1 MSRRRFFGQK
11 EVDIKL
17 RLAPTERP
25 RPLIPWW
32 AVALRRVRV
41 RWGIRRQSWGS
52 LSGGQ
57 TWRRVALDPHV
68 YSRRSVV
75 KASFKRND
83 HTGGWAA
90 HARYLSR
97 EGAQQEQGKGRG
109 FDAEH
114 DGLDMVALVRDWEKH
129 DELLWRFIVS
139 PEDASRLDLREHV
152 RGLVE
157 QMERDLDTKLQWVAI
172 DHHNTDDAHVHLLV
186 RGVRDD
192 GRTLQIDREYLKLGM
207 RGRSQEIATRELGPR
222 LEPEVLHAR
231 ERVIRKEQWTEIDR
245 SLQRKANESGLVSY
259 EQFQPRSDAARV
271 RAEQDVARLQFLEGM
286 GLAQRVGE
294 ASWKLSQDH
303 ERDLRERQISKD
315 IIKSG
320 RAAASQHRRRPC
332 HLLVRG
338 VRDDGRPLQID
349 REYLKLGMRGRSQ
362 EIVTQG
368 ARAATRTRG
377 AACAR
382 ARDQKRAMDRNRPI
396 AATQGE
402 RVRSRKLRAVPTAQ
416 RCRPREGGAGAW
428 RDCSS
433 SKAWASPSVLVRQAG
448 SSRKTTSAIFVNA
461 SISKDIIKSRAR
473 SQPRDIDH
481 GLDRG
486 FDKTRDRNG

>member
-1 MSRRRFFGQK
+1 MRRHRFFGQK

-41 RWGIRRQSWGS
+41 GWGIRRQSWGS

-83 HTGGWAA
+83 HTGGWSA

-97 EGAQQEQGKGRG
+97 QGAQREQGKGQG

-114 DGLDMVALVRDWEKH
+114 DAVDMVAVVRDWEKK

-152 RGLVE
+152 RGLVQ
-157 QMERDLDTKLQWVAI
+157 QMERDLDTKLQWIGI
-172 DHHNTDDAHVHLLV
+172 DHHNTDDDHIHLLV

-192 GRTLQIDREYLKLGM
+192 GQPLQIDREYLKLGM
-207 RGRSQEIATRELGPR
+207 RGRSQEIVTKELGPR

-245 SLQRKANESGLVSY
+245 ALQRKANESGLVSY
-259 EQFQPRSDAARV
+259 EQFQPRSDASHV
-271 RAEQDVARLQFLEGM
+271 RAEQELARLQFLEDV
-286 GLAQRVGE
+286 GLARRVGE
-294 ASWKLSQDH
+294 ASWELSQDR
-303 ERDLRERQISKD
+303 ERSLRERQ
-315 IIKSG
+315 
-320 RAAASQHRRRPC
+320 Q
-332 HLLVRG
+332 
-338 VRDDGRPLQID
+338 
-349 REYLKLGMRGRSQ
+349 
-362 EIVTQG
+362 
-368 ARAATRTRG
+368 
-377 AACAR
+377 
-382 ARDQKRAMDRNRPI
+382 
-396 AATQGE
+396 
-402 RVRSRKLRAVPTAQ
+402 
-416 RCRPREGGAGAW
+416 
-428 RDCSS
+428 
-433 SKAWASPSVLVRQAG
+433 
-448 SSRKTTSAIFVNA
+448 
-461 SISKDIIKSRAR
+461 SKDIIKSRAR
-473 SQPRDIDH
+473 SQRRDMNH
-481 GLDRG
+481 RLDRG
-486 FDKTRDRNG
+486 FDKRRDRHG